1 MELFIPSLALIVL
14 SAAIVLFVFPKLTP
28 IMLAS
33 IAGVSLTYAVYHHYM
48 MFGAQYSSMTWVNS
62 VQAMAPYIMVGT
74 VMIFIIGYLLFMAK
88 TGRHATMANIP
99 RLPSANTA
107 TNPVTRVINEGLNAA
122 GNNNARN
129 MISRQV

>member
-14 SAAIVLFVFPKLTP
+14 SATILLFVFPKLTP

-33 IAGVSLTYAVYHHYM
+33 IAGVALTYAVYHHYM
-48 MFGAQYSSMTWVNS
+48 MFGSQYSSMTWVTS
-62 VQAMAPYIMVGT
+62 IQAMAPYIMVGT
-74 VMIFIIGYLLFMAK
+74 VLIFNNGYLLFMAK
-88 TGRHATMANIP
+88 TGRQATMARIP
-99 RLPSANTA
+99 RLPSSTSA

-129 MISRQV
+129 ISRQV

>member
-14 SAAIVLFVFPKLTP
+14 SAAILLFVFPKLTP

-33 IAGVSLTYAVYHHYM
+33 IAGVALTYAVYHHYM
-48 MFGAQYSSMTWVNS
+48 MFGSQYSSMTWVS
-62 VQAMAPYIMVGT
+62 SIQAMAPYIMVGS
-74 VMIFIIGYLLFMAK
+74 VLIFIIGYLLFMAK
-88 TGRHATMANIP
+88 TGRHATMASIP

-107 TNPVTRVINEGLNAA
+107 TNPVTKAINEGLLAA

-129 MISRQV
+129 ISRQV